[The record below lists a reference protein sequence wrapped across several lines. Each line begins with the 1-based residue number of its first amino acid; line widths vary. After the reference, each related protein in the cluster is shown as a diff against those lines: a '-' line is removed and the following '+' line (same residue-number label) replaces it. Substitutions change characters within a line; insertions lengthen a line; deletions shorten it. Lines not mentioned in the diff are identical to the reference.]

1 MKQLE
6 IEFFYPL
13 TEQIDL
19 DLDFSPCE
27 EYQRLKREEYAKT
40 RITYTNSYIDYNVNA
55 VTTNSYVINS
65 SHGDTKGAIE
75 ITPDFHVY
83 VKKEPSR
90 LAKFAMKKVFGW
102 NWKSK

>member
-40 RITYTNSYIDYNVNA
+40 RISYTNSSIDYNVSA
-55 VTTNSYVINS
+55 VSTNYVINS
-65 SHGDTKGAIE
+65 SYSDAKGVIE
-75 ITPDFHVY
+75 ITPDFRVY